1 MNTTVTPRIEIIPPG
16 QLSADE
22 QLAQLEWLA
31 DLLDSRFVLP
41 GTNIRFGLDGVI
53 GLVPV
58 VGDII
63 SALISFYLI
72 SRAAEL
78 GLSPW
83 VKTRMVWNVAL
94 DTVVGA
100 VPVLGDMFDVSFKS
114 NRRNIALAKRYLAK
128 HGSSR
133 KSPSPPRTTGA
144 NGRGR

>member
-1 MNTTVTPRIEIIPPG
+1 MPSTVSPRIEIIPPG
-16 QLSADE
+16 KLSSEE
-22 QLAQLEWLA
+22 QIAQLEWIA
-31 DLLDSRFVLP
+31 DLLDSRFVIP
-41 GTNIRFGLDGVI
+41 GTNVRFGLDGVI

-58 VGDII
+58 AGDII
-63 SALISFYLI
+63 SALISLYLI
-72 SRAAEL
+72 SRASEL

-128 HGSSR
+128 HGSR
-133 KSPSPPRTTGA
+133 R
-144 NGRGR
+144 R

>member
-1 MNTTVTPRIEIIPPG
+1 MTTNVAPRIEVIPRG

-31 DLLDSRFVLP
+31 DLLDSRFILP
-41 GTNIRFGLDGVI
+41 GTDIRFGLDGVI

-72 SRAAEL
+72 SRASEL

-100 VPVLGDMFDVSFKS
+100 IPILGDAFDVSFKS
-114 NRRNIALAKRYLAK
+114 NRRNIALARRYLVK
-128 HGSSR
+128 HGS
-133 KSPSPPRTTGA
+133 
-144 NGRGR
+144 

>member
-1 MNTTVTPRIEIIPPG
+1 MTTKVAPRIEIIPPG

-31 DLLDSRFVLP
+31 DLLDSRFILP
-41 GTNIRFGLDGVI
+41 GTNIRFGLDGMI

-100 VPVLGDMFDVSFKS
+100 VPIVGDMFDVSFKS

-128 HGSSR
+128 HGSR
-133 KSPSPPRTTGA
+133 R
-144 NGRGR
+144 R

>member
-1 MNTTVTPRIEIIPPG
+1 MPTSVRPRIEIIPPG
-16 QLSADE
+16 KLSADE

-31 DLLDSRFVLP
+31 DLLDSRFVIP
-41 GTNIRFGLDGVI
+41 GTNVRFGLDGVI
-53 GLVPV
+53 GLIPV
-58 VGDII
+58 AGDIV

-100 VPVLGDMFDVSFKS
+100 VPILGDMFDVSFKS
-114 NRRNIALAKRYLAK
+114 NRRNVALARRYLAK
-128 HGSSR
+128 HGAR
-133 KSPSPPRTTGA
+133 R
-144 NGRGR
+144 R

>member
-1 MNTTVTPRIEIIPPG
+1 MSTTTTPRIEIIPPG

-22 QLAQLEWLA
+22 QLVQLEWLA
-31 DLLDSRFVLP
+31 DLLDSRFILP

-100 VPVLGDMFDVSFKS
+100 IPVLGDAFDVSFKS

-128 HGSSR
+128 HGSKR
-133 KSPSPPRTTGA
+133 RSPSPR
-144 NGRGR
+144 R

>member
-1 MNTTVTPRIEIIPPG
+1 MPTSVRPRIEIIPPG
-16 QLSADE
+16 KLSADE

-31 DLLDSRFVLP
+31 DLLDSRFVIP
-41 GTNIRFGLDGVI
+41 GTNVRFGLDGVI
-53 GLVPV
+53 GLIPV
-58 VGDII
+58 AGDII

-100 VPVLGDMFDVSFKS
+100 VPILGDMFDVSFKS
-114 NRRNIALAKRYLAK
+114 NRRNVALARRYLAK
-128 HGSSR
+128 HGAR
-133 KSPSPPRTTGA
+133 R
-144 NGRGR
+144 R

>member
-1 MNTTVTPRIEIIPPG
+1 MPSTTARRIEIIPPG
-16 QLSADE
+16 KLSAEE

-31 DLLDSRFVLP
+31 DLLDSRFVIP

-53 GLVPV
+53 GLIPV
-58 VGDII
+58 AGDII

-72 SRAAEL
+72 SRASEL

-100 VPVLGDMFDVSFKS
+100 VPVLGDMFDISYKS
-114 NRRNIALAKRYLAK
+114 NRRNIALARRYLTK
-128 HGSSR
+128 HGSKR
-133 KSPSPPRTTGA
+133 R
-144 NGRGR
+144 

>member
-1 MNTTVTPRIEIIPPG
+1 MPTRVAPRIEIIPPG
-16 QLSADE
+16 KLSAE
-22 QLAQLEWLA
+22 ELLAQLEWLA

-41 GTNIRFGLDGVI
+41 GTNVRFGLDGMI

-72 SRAAEL
+72 SRASEL

-94 DTVVGA
+94 DTVVGS

-114 NRRNIALAKRYLAK
+114 NRRNIALARRYLAR
-128 HGSSR
+128 HGSR
-133 KSPSPPRTTGA
+133 R
-144 NGRGR
+144 R

>member
-1 MNTTVTPRIEIIPPG
+1 MRTTVSHRIEIIPPG
-16 QLSADE
+16 ELSAE
-22 QLAQLEWLA
+22 ERLAQLEWIA

-53 GLVPV
+53 GLIPIA
-58 VGDII
+58 GDIL

-72 SRAAEL
+72 SRASEL

-114 NRRNIALAKRYLAK
+114 NRRNIALARRYLAK
-128 HGSSR
+128 HGVR
-133 KSPSPPRTTGA
+133 R
-144 NGRGR
+144 R

>member
-1 MNTTVTPRIEIIPPG
+1 MASTTTRRIEIIPPG
-16 QLSADE
+16 KLSAEE

-31 DLLDSRFVLP
+31 DLLDSRFIIP

-53 GLVPV
+53 GLIPIA
-58 VGDII
+58 GDLI

-83 VKTRMVWNVAL
+83 VKLRMTWNVAL
-94 DTVVGA
+94 DTLVGA
-100 VPVLGDMFDVSFKS
+100 IPILGDMFDVSYKS

-128 HGSSR
+128 HGSTR
-133 KSPSPPRTTGA
+133 R
-144 NGRGR
+144 

>member
-1 MNTTVTPRIEIIPPG
+1 MPSTASPRIEIIPPG
-16 QLSADE
+16 KLSSEE
-22 QLAQLEWLA
+22 QLAQLEWIA

-53 GLVPV
+53 GLIPIA
-58 VGDII
+58 GDIL

-72 SRAAEL
+72 SRASEL

-114 NRRNIALAKRYLAK
+114 NRRNIALARRYLAK
-128 HGSSR
+128 HGVR
-133 KSPSPPRTTGA
+133 R
-144 NGRGR
+144 R

>member
-1 MNTTVTPRIEIIPPG
+1 MVTKVAPRIEIIPPG
-16 QLSADE
+16 KLSADE
-22 QLAQLEWLA
+22 QLAQLEWIA
-31 DLLDSRFVLP
+31 DLLDSRFVIP
-41 GTNIRFGLDGVI
+41 GTNVRFGLDGVI

-58 VGDII
+58 AGDII

-128 HGSSR
+128 HGAR
-133 KSPSPPRTTGA
+133 R
-144 NGRGR
+144 R